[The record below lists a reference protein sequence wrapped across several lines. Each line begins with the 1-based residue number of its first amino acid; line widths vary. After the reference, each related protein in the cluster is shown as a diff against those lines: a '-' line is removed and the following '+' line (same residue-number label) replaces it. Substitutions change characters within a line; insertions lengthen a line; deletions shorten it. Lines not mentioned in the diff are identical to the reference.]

1 MLTSIA
7 VSLFT
12 VFVAEIGD
20 KTQIIA
26 LGFGAR
32 HRLRVVIIGLG
43 LGYGISNIAATL
55 IGAALGDA
63 LPTRTIGIISGLV
76 FCGLA
81 LWTIRDASPGGTDST
96 TTIPGPAIIAM
107 AGAIAIGELGDK
119 TQIATAA
126 LATNGGVVGTW
137 IGATVGAT
145 AAGALGAVAGHRL
158 AERITPTALRRGAAA
173 AFALAGLVTL
183 ATSLR

>member
-32 HRLRVVIIGLG
+32 HRLRVVVIGLG
-43 LGYGISNIAATL
+43 LGYAISNLAATL

-63 LPTRTIGIISGLV
+63 LPTRTIGIISGLI

-81 LWTIRDASPGGTDST
+81 IWTIRDAAHQHNDTT
-96 TTIPGPAIIAM
+96 TTIRGPAVIAV
-107 AGAIAIGELGDK
+107 AVAIAIGELGDK

-126 LATNGGVVGTW
+126 LATSGTVAGTW

-158 AERITPTALRRGAAA
+158 AGSITPTALRRGAAA
-173 AFALAGLVTL
+173 AFALAGVVTL
-183 ATSLR
+183 VTSLR